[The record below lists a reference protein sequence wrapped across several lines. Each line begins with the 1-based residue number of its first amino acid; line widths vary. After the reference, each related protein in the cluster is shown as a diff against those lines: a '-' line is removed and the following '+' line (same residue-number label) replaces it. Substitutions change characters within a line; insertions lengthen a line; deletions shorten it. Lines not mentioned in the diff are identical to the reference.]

1 MAKTILT
8 QLREIVPHRR
18 LTYGE
23 SLRVAELQAAKLLAL
38 RGVTLPPVSE
48 EVVTDLPRVQVR
60 RVSPFV
66 ASGASHWAKGKWQI
80 VVNGSEA
87 PVRQRFTMAHEFKHV
102 IDHPF
107 IGVLYPDTPGQKGYD
122 RAEQVCDYF
131 AACLLMPKAWVKDAY
146 CNRRIQR
153 LDLLARRF
161 QVSQM
166 AMRVRLLQL
175 GIIDSQPRCTPYRR
189 ESPESLFTS
198 SSPSERIAA

>member
-1 MAKTILT
+1 MTKSTLT
-8 QLREIVPHRR
+8 QLREIVPQRG

-23 SLRVAELQAAKLLAL
+23 SLRIAELQAAKLLAL
-38 RGVTLPPVSE
+38 SKVTMPPVAE
-48 EVVTDLPRVQVR
+48 EVVADLPRLQVR
-60 RVSPFV
+60 RASPFP

-87 PVRQRFTMAHEFKHV
+87 AVRQRFTMAHEFKHV

-107 IGVLYPDTPGQKGYD
+107 IAVIYPDTPGQKGYD

-131 AACLLMPKAWVKDAY
+131 AACLLMPRAWVKNAY
-146 CNRRIQR
+146 FNRGIQR

-175 GIIDSQPRCTPYRR
+175 GIIESQPRCTPYRR
-189 ESPESLFTS
+189 EAPTPLFS
-198 SSPSERIAA
+198 HASKGRIAA